1 MIKIYN
7 SDLETN
13 ELKSVKKIEKGSWI
27 SMINPTEEEI
37 KKVCEQVKI
46 KEDFIRYSLD
56 YEEKA
61 RIDEEDE
68 DGSILFVVDVPIIE
82 KEKETETYTT
92 MPLGMIVVRDE
103 YFITI
108 SLKRNLIIDS
118 FEKKRVKAFSTYKKS
133 RFLFQIMLTNASHYL
148 TYLKQINKETEIA
161 ESILKSSMKNRE
173 LLKLL
178 SLEKSLVYF
187 TTSLKSNE
195 LVMEK
200 TLRGKILKLY
210 DEDEDILEDA
220 IIENKQAIEM
230 SGIYRDIL
238 NGTMDAYASII
249 SNNLNGVMKFLTSI
263 TIILSIP
270 TLIASIWGMNV
281 PVPLQNNPYRIFNT
295 CSNFYNSYINSSNNT
310 KKKRFIKLKKTA
322 WLSLFSYR
330 YTMIQ

>member
-13 ELKSVKKIEKGSWI
+13 ELKTVSKIIKGCWVN
-27 SMINPTEEEI
+27 MINPTEEEI
-37 KKVCEQVKI
+37 KKVCEAAKI

-68 DGSILFVVDVPIIE
+68 DQTILFIVDVPIIE
-82 KEKETETYTT
+82 KEKEAENYTT

-103 YFITI
+103 YFITVA
-108 SLKRNLIIDS
+108 LKRNLIIDS
-118 FEKKRVKAFSTYKKS
+118 FEKKRVKGFSTYKKS
-133 RFLFQIMLTNASHYL
+133 RFLLQMMFTNASHYL

-210 DEDEDILEDA
+210 QEDEDILEDA
-220 IIENKQAIEM
+220 IVENKQAIEM
-230 SGIYRDIL
+230 SQIYSNIL

-263 TIILSIP
+263 TIILAIP
-270 TLIASIWGMNV
+270 TLIASLWGMNV
-281 PVPLQNNPYRIFNT
+281 PVPLQNHPYGFPILVIISIIVT
-295 CSNFYNSYINSSNNT
+295 LIAVIML
-310 KKKRFIKLKKTA
+310 KKRDL
-322 WLSLFSYR
+322 LN
-330 YTMIQ
+330 

>member
-7 SDLETN
+7 SELETN
-13 ELKSVKKIEKGSWI
+13 ELKQVKNIEKGSWI
-27 SMINPTEEEI
+27 NMINPTEDEI
-37 KKVCEQVKI
+37 KKVCQAVNI
-46 KEDFIRYSLD
+46 QEDFIRYSLD

-61 RIDEEDE
+61 RIDEEDD
-68 DGSILFVVDVPIIE
+68 DGTILFIVDVPIIE
-82 KEKETETYTT
+82 KEKDQEIYTT

-103 YFITI
+103 YFITVA
-108 SLKRNLIIDS
+108 LKRNLIIEG
-118 FEKKRVKAFSTYKKS
+118 FEKKRIKGFSTYKKS
-133 RFLFQIMLTNASHYL
+133 RFLLQIMLTNASHYL

-161 ESILKSSMKNRE
+161 ESILKHSMKNRE

-178 SLEKSLVYF
+178 NLEKSLVYF

-230 SGIYRDIL
+230 SKIYSDIL

-263 TIILSIP
+263 TIILAIP
-270 TLIASIWGMNV
+270 TLIASLWGMNV
-281 PVPLQNNPYRIFNT
+281 PVPLQNHPYGFVILLSICIIVTIVAIF
-295 CSNFYNSYINSSNNT
+295 IL
-310 KKKRFIKLKKTA
+310 KRRDL
-322 WLSLFSYR
+322 LD
-330 YTMIQ
+330 

>member
-1 MIKIYN
+1 MITVYN
-7 SDLETN
+7 SNLETN
-13 ELKSVKKIEKGSWI
+13 ELKKLKKIEKGSWI
-27 SMINPTEEEI
+27 NMIDPTEEEI
-37 KKVCEQVKI
+37 KKVCQQTQI

-68 DGSILFVVDVPIIE
+68 DGTTLFIVDVPIIE
-82 KEKETETYTT
+82 KEKEAEVYTT

-103 YFITI
+103 YFITVA
-108 SLKRNLIIDS
+108 LKRNLIIDS
-118 FEKKRVKAFSTYKKS
+118 FEKKRVKGFSTYKKS
-133 RFLFQIMLTNASHYL
+133 RFLLQIMLTNASHYL

-161 ESILKSSMKNRE
+161 ESILKTSMKNRE

-195 LVMEK
+195 VVMEK

-230 SGIYRDIL
+230 SQIYSNIL

-263 TIILSIP
+263 TIILAIP
-270 TLIASIWGMNV
+270 TLIASLWGMNV
-281 PVPLQNNPYRIFNT
+281 PVPLQNHPYGFIILVT
-295 CSNFYNSYINSSNNT
+295 ISVIVT
-310 KKKRFIKLKKTA
+310 LIAVLMLKKKDL
-322 WLSLFSYR
+322 LD
-330 YTMIQ
+330 

>member
-1 MIKIYN
+1 MVKVYN
-7 SDLETN
+7 SDLKTN
-13 ELKSVKKIEKGSWI
+13 ELKMVKEIEKGSWVN
-27 SMINPTEEEI
+27 MINPTEDEI
-37 KKVCEQVKI
+37 KNVCKSVKI

-68 DGSILFVVDVPIIE
+68 DGTILFIVDVPIIE
-82 KEKETETYTT
+82 KEKDVEVYTT

-103 YFITI
+103 YFITV
-108 SLKRNLIIDS
+108 SLKRNLIIDN
-118 FEKKRVKAFSTYKKS
+118 FEKKRVKGFSTYKKS
-133 RFLFQIMLTNASHYL
+133 RFLLQIMFLNASHYL

-161 ESILKSSMKNRE
+161 ETILKNSMKNRE

-230 SGIYRDIL
+230 SQIYRDIL

-263 TIILSIP
+263 TIILAIP
-270 TLIASIWGMNV
+270 TLIASLWGMNV
-281 PVPLQNNPYRIFNT
+281 PVPLQNHPYGFIILLFICIVVTVIAIFLL
-295 CSNFYNSYINSSNNT
+295 
-310 KKKRFIKLKKTA
+310 KKRDL
-322 WLSLFSYR
+322 LD
-330 YTMIQ
+330 

>member
-1 MIKIYN
+1 MIKVYN
-7 SDLETN
+7 SELETN
-13 ELKSVKKIEKGSWI
+13 QLKTSEKIEKGCWI
-27 SMINPTEEEI
+27 SMLNPTEEEI
-37 KKVCEQVKI
+37 KKVCKAVKI
-46 KEDFIRYSLD
+46 KEDFIRYPLD

-68 DGSILFVVDVPIIE
+68 DGTILFIVDVPILE
-82 KEKETETYTT
+82 KEKETEIYTT

-103 YFITI
+103 YFITV
-108 SLKRNLIIDS
+108 SLKRNRVIDN
-118 FEKKRVKAFSTYKKS
+118 FEKNRVKAFSTYKKS
-133 RFLFQIMLTNASHYL
+133 RFLFQIMLINASYYL

-161 ESILKSSMKNRE
+161 ESTLKTSMKNRE

-178 SLEKSLVYF
+178 NLEKSLVYF

-210 DEDEDILEDA
+210 EEDEDILEDA

-263 TIILSIP
+263 TIILAIP
-270 TLIASIWGMNV
+270 TLISSLWGMNV
-281 PVPLQNNPYRIFNT
+281 PVPLQNHPYGFPILIVVCIVATAISILMLR
-295 CSNFYNSYINSSNNT
+295 
-310 KKKRFIKLKKTA
+310 KRDL
-322 WLSLFSYR
+322 L
-330 YTMIQ
+330 